1 MLFIYTLVCPIFF
14 KGPLK
19 YISSL
24 LPFLSYFYGE
34 KRFMY
39 EYVTWEEFSWK
50 RRKRNNRFLSHSN
63 GLVVTVP
70 WDPDIRFQ
78 LNVHVWRAEK
88 VKYRLT
94 SDTFRYRNLILL
106 TSIVC
111 TFYFRIC
118 LQNNMKS
125 IELTINF
132 NTIRYGYYAT
142 KSVSRSTIMNAG

>member
-50 RRKRNNRFLSHSN
+50 RKKRNNRFLSHSN
-63 GLVVTVP
+63 GLVVTVS

-78 LNVHVWRAEK
+78 LNVPVWRAEK

-94 SDTFRYRNLILL
+94 SDTFRYRDLILL

-118 LQNNMKS
+118 LQNNMNS